1 MASILVYAEL
11 NEGKVATTS
20 LELMAKA
27 RELGDVYAVALGSGA
42 KAAAAVLGKHGAK
55 AVHVNEDAAFDDYI
69 AEPATEALASR
80 HEKEKPDLILFG
92 FTSDSREVAGRLAAR
107 LGSGLISNASDVVA
121 KDGGFVAKVPYFG
134 GAKVA
139 SMKANGKPAIVL
151 IRPKSFE
158 ASAKGGTAE
167 MKQLDLKVGDASKR
181 AHITERVVEASEKV
195 KLEEA
200 RVVISGGRG
209 MGGPQNFP
217 LLEDLASA
225 LGGAVGASR
234 AVVDAGWVPYSMQV
248 GQTGKSVRPGVY
260 IAVGISGAMQHT
272 VGMKTSKVII
282 AINKDAE
289 APIMK
294 MADLGVVGDA
304 LKILPA
310 LSVLFGFDR
319 GGEGRQDLQR
329 VAHDT
334 EVGHLHDRC
343 LGVLV
348 DRDDDL
354 GRLHADCVLHGTR
367 DADGDVDARPDRL
380 ARLPDLHGVRHPAR
394 VDHRA
399 AGSHSAT
406 QGAREVLEERKV
418 LRTAHAAAAADH
430 HAGVFELDLLGSFDD
445 ALGHVR
451 ALRP

>member
-1 MASILVYAEL
+1 MPAILVYAEL
-11 NEGKVATTS
+11 SQGKLASTS

-27 RELGDVYAVALGSGA
+27 RELGDAYAVALGTGA
-42 KAAAAVLGKHGAK
+42 KAAAATLGKHGAK
-55 AVHVNEDAAFDDYI
+55 VVHVNEDAAFDDYL
-69 AEPATEALASR
+69 AEPATDAVASLYD
-80 HEKEKPDLILFG
+80 KEKPDLILFG
-92 FTSDSREVAGRLAAR
+92 FTQDSREVAGRLAAR

-121 KDGGFVAKVPYFG
+121 RDGGFVARVPYFG

-151 IRPKSFE
+151 VRPKSFE
-158 ASAKGGTAE
+158 AAEKGGTAE
-167 MKQLDLKVGDASKR
+167 IKQLDTSFSDASKR

-195 KLEEA
+195 KLEDA

-217 LLEDLASA
+217 LLEELASA

-304 LKILPA
+304 LKIVPA
-310 LSVLFGFDR
+310 L
-319 GGEGRQDLQR
+319 
-329 VAHDT
+329 T
-334 EVGHLHDRC
+334 
-343 LGVLV
+343 
-348 DRDDDL
+348 
-354 GRLHADCVLHGTR
+354 
-367 DADGDVDARPDRL
+367 
-380 ARLPDLHGVRHPAR
+380 
-394 VDHRA
+394 A
-399 AGSHSAT
+399 AVKKKKNG
-406 QGAREVLEERKV
+406 
-418 LRTAHAAAAADH
+418 
-430 HAGVFELDLLGSFDD
+430 
-445 ALGHVR
+445 
-451 ALRP
+451 

>member
-1 MASILVYAEL
+1 MASLLVYAEL
-11 NEGKVATTS
+11 SQGKLASTS

-42 KAAAAVLGKHGAK
+42 KAAAATLGKHGAK
-55 AVHVNEDAAFDDYI
+55 VIHVNEDAAFDDYI
-69 AEPATEALASR
+69 AEPATDAIASLI
-80 HEKEKPDLILFG
+80 EKEKPDLILFG
-92 FTSDSREVAGRLAAR
+92 FTPDSREVAGRLAAR
-107 LGSGLISNASDVVA
+107 LGSGLIANASDIVA
-121 KDGGFVAKVPYFG
+121 EGGGFVAKVPYFG

-139 SMKANGKPAIVL
+139 SMKANGKPAMVL

-158 ASAKGGTAE
+158 ASEKPAAGDVQ
-167 MKQLDLKVGDASKR
+167 QLEAAIGDGSKR
-181 AHITERVVEASEKV
+181 AHIAERVAEASEKV
-195 KLEEA
+195 KLEDA

-304 LKILPA
+304 LKIVPA
-310 LSVLFGFDR
+310 L
-319 GGEGRQDLQR
+319 
-329 VAHDT
+329 T
-334 EVGHLHDRC
+334 
-343 LGVLV
+343 
-348 DRDDDL
+348 
-354 GRLHADCVLHGTR
+354 
-367 DADGDVDARPDRL
+367 
-380 ARLPDLHGVRHPAR
+380 
-394 VDHRA
+394 A
-399 AGSHSAT
+399 AVKAKKNG
-406 QGAREVLEERKV
+406 
-418 LRTAHAAAAADH
+418 
-430 HAGVFELDLLGSFDD
+430 
-445 ALGHVR
+445 
-451 ALRP
+451 